1 MNRPATPASRRGHHR
16 QRGFTLL
23 EMLVA
28 AFIMAIVAGL
38 GWRGLDSVA
47 RSRDDAA
54 QRMHAGTQLQLAMQ
68 QMDDDLAQAS
78 DGGRLLPAVSLA
90 GNGDLLIVRRVGV
103 ALGSDL
109 RASSHA
115 PSPLAGALLVVRWG
129 VRDGRLVRWASAPQ
143 LTGAGLVQAMHAPS
157 GSPIALLDGV
167 ASMHVLVYRFA
178 GNGLQSQS
186 GAWVNP
192 YTSADG
198 GGGAGTNPGN
208 PMLAQWRT
216 PGGLRL
222 SLVMMAPQLHGP
234 IEREFLL
241 ENRA

>member
-1 MNRPATPASRRGHHR
+1 MRSSTRPRRAGAGR

-47 RSRDDAA
+47 RSRDDAD
-54 QRMHAGTQLQLAMQ
+54 QRMRAGTQLQLSLQ
-68 QMDDDLAQAS
+68 QMNDDLAQAS
-78 DGGRLLPAVSLA
+78 DGGPSLPAVSLA

-109 RASSHA
+109 RASPQA
-115 PSPLAGALLVVRWG
+115 PSPLSAALMVVRWG
-129 VRDGRLVRWASAPQ
+129 LRDGRLLRWASPPQ
-143 LTGAGLVQAMHAPS
+143 LARAGLVQAMRE
-157 GSPIALLDGV
+157 PIGGAVTLLDGV
-167 ASMHVLVYRFA
+167 RGMHVLVYRYA
-178 GNGLQSQS
+178 GNGLQGQS

-192 YTSADG
+192 YTAADG
-198 GGGAGTNPGN
+198 DSGASSP
-208 PMLAQWRT
+208 LQAQLRT

-222 SLVMMAPQLHGP
+222 GLDMAAPQLQGVV
-234 IEREFLL
+234 EREFLL
-241 ENRA
+241 ENRG

>member
-1 MNRPATPASRRGHHR
+1 M
-16 QRGFTLL
+16 Q
-23 EMLVA
+23 
-28 AFIMAIVAGL
+28 
-38 GWRGLDSVA
+38 
-47 RSRDDAA
+47 
-54 QRMHAGTQLQLAMQ
+54 AGTQLQLAMQ

>member
-1 MNRPATPASRRGHHR
+1 MRPLPHPSHPSRPAAAR

-54 QRMHAGTQLQLAMQ
+54 QRMRAGTQLQLAMQ
-68 QMDDDLAQAS
+68 QMNDDLAEAS
-78 DGGRLLPAVSLA
+78 DGGNLLPAVSQS

-109 RASSHA
+109 RASPQA
-115 PSPLAGALLVVRWG
+115 PSALSGALLVVRWG
-129 VRDGRLVRWASAPQ
+129 VRDGRLLRWASPPQ
-143 LTGAGLVQAMHAPS
+143 LARAGLVQAMRQPT
-157 GSPIALLDGV
+157 GSAVVLLEGV
-167 ASMHVLVYRFA
+167 ASMHMLVYRFA

-186 GAWVNP
+186 GAWVNL
-192 YTSADG
+192 YTAADG
-198 GGGAGTNPGN
+198 EQSGNNPL
-208 PMLAQWRT
+208 LAQLRT

-222 SLVMMAPQLHGP
+222 NLDMVAPQMHGP

-241 ENRA
+241 ENRG

>member
-1 MNRPATPASRRGHHR
+1 M
-16 QRGFTLL
+16 
-23 EMLVA
+23 
-28 AFIMAIVAGL
+28 
-38 GWRGLDSVA
+38 
-47 RSRDDAA
+47 
-54 QRMHAGTQLQLAMQ
+54 RMQAGTQLQLAMQ
-68 QMDDDLAQAS
+68 QMGDDLAQAS

-90 GNGDLLIVRRVGV
+90 GNGDLLIVRRLGV

-109 RASSHA
+109 RASSQA

-129 VRDGRLVRWASAPQ
+129 VRDGRLVRWASAPR
-143 LTGAGLVQAMHAPS
+143 LTAAGLVQAMQAPS

-198 GGGAGTNPGN
+198 GAGAGANPGN
-208 PMLAQWRT
+208 PLLAQLRT

-222 SLVMMAPQLHGP
+222 SLVMTAPQLHGS